1 MPAVLILT
9 SALAAAYAMTVRPW
23 ATMLDD
29 ALDRVGSRPIVIA
42 RALFLL
48 GVFVSTVLH
57 ALGRLQLRGMSD
69 PSLATVFS
77 QTMVPFFLAASA
89 AVIVFEVVVVPI
101 AAVVVRR
108 GHADL
113 PTATALVLMGWLLAA
128 LVVGPSSAALWLL
141 PAGSLFAFG
150 LVAALRLDRRAGGQ
164 ERAGAD
170 RDRPE
175 RARSRP

>member
-1 MPAVLILT
+1 MPAVLVLS
-9 SALAAAYAMTVRPW
+9 SALAVTYAMTVRPW

-29 ALDRVGSRPIVIA
+29 VFARIGNRPIVIA
-42 RALFLL
+42 RSLFLL

-57 ALGRLQLRGMSD
+57 ALGRLQLRGMPD

-89 AVIVFEVVVVPI
+89 AVIVLEVVVVPI

-150 LVAALRLDRRAGGQ
+150 LVAALRLDRRDVPS
-164 ERAGAD
+164 D
-170 RDRPE
+170 RHPGPEGRPG
-175 RARSRP
+175 P